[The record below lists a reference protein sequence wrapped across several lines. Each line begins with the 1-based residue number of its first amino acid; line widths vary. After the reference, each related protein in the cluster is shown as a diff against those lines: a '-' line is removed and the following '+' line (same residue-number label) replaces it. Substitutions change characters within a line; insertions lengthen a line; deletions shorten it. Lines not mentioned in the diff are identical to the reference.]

1 MEERLQ
7 KILAKAG
14 YGSRRSCEDLIEHL
28 RVTVNGVSAHLGQKA
43 DPARDKIM
51 VDGQSIPEISKQ
63 FVYYALNKPKG
74 VLSDDDPRDTRP
86 GVLSLVPP
94 VGHLFVVG
102 RLDLNSEGL
111 VIITNDGD
119 MAFHLTHPRFGHEKE
134 YRVLVGTRP
143 DQEQLN
149 IWRRGV
155 VMEDGYQTMPAQVEL
170 EGIAGSGAWLT
181 IVMKEGKKRQIREIG
196 KRIGVPVLRIL
207 RTRIES
213 IHLGNL
219 KPGEWRSL
227 TDVEVKFLRAKI
239 QASAS
244 PRPQKRPMNRR
255 VHTGAGRV
263 KDPRSVK
270 SKR

>member
-7 KILAKAG
+7 KVLAKAG

-28 RVTVNGVSAHLGQKA
+28 RVTVNGMSAHLGQKA
-43 DPARDKIM
+43 DPFKDKIL
-51 VDGQSIPEISKQ
+51 VDGQPIPELPKE
-63 FVYYALNKPKG
+63 FVYFAVNKPKG

-86 GVLSLVPP
+86 GVLSLVPAM
-94 VGHLFVVG
+94 GHLFVVG

-134 YRVLVGTRP
+134 YHVLVGNRP
-143 DQEQLN
+143 DPEQLN

-170 EGIAGSGAWLT
+170 EGLAGNGAWLT
-181 IVMKEGKKRQIREIG
+181 IIMKEGKKRQIREIG
-196 KRIGVPVLRIL
+196 KRIGIPVLRIL

-219 KPGEWRSL
+219 KPGEWRNL
-227 TDVEVKFLRAKI
+227 TDQEVKQLRSKI
-239 QASAS
+239 QVASS
-244 PRPQKRPMNRR
+244 PRPQTRSLKRRINTANSFP
-255 VHTGAGRV
+255 
-263 KDPRSVK
+263 KE
-270 SKR
+270 KRNTR